1 LKYRHRQEIVMQSRS
16 NTPLTRPGYLSH
28 ADRHIEQLGAVGL
41 GVLRYGLVFLLVLW
55 GGFKFFEFEAKAIQP
70 LVGNSP
76 LLAWLYPILGVLGTS
91 ALFGIFELI
100 AAGLIA
106 IRPWAPRLSGY
117 GSLMASVIF
126 VTTLSFLFTTP
137 GALSPTN
144 PAHGFLLKDVL
155 LLGAALFTA
164 AEALHAARGGHQRL
178 TLSQRE
184 ALSTAARRTV
194 EEPVAKETLSSSS
207 EEGVA

>member
-1 LKYRHRQEIVMQSRS
+1 MQSR
-16 NTPLTRPGYLSH
+16 TYAPLTHPDHLS
-28 ADRHIEQLGAVGL
+28 DPNRHIEQLSAVGL

-70 LVGNSP
+70 LVENSP
-76 LLAWLYPILGVLGTS
+76 LLAWLYPILGVHGTS

-106 IRPWAPRLSGY
+106 LRPWAPRMSGY
-117 GSLMASVIF
+117 GSLMASGMFVITF
-126 VTTLSFLFTTP
+126 SFLFTTP

-144 PAHGFLLKDVL
+144 PAHGFLLKDIL

-164 AEALHAARGGHQRL
+164 AEALHATVSDDRRVFAR
-178 TLSQRE
+178 
-184 ALSTAARRTV
+184 
-194 EEPVAKETLSSSS
+194 
-207 EEGVA
+207 